1 LSDQSDISTLAPA
14 AATTGFFS
22 STAGRVLLVVGGV
35 VVLLVICGV
44 VAELVLGAALTG
56 VTSSLLGG
64 VAGRLATSQPAAA
77 ASTQSVTTGTATL
90 ATVPPV
96 PDVGDRDVFLPR
108 DPFAVIE
115 PPTIASTTTSST
127 STSTSSTTTTST
139 ASSKDTSL
147 ILVDIVSDNGV
158 AKAVFKYKG
167 VEYTVGKGG
176 TVDSSA
182 WQVVSVGTSS
192 VVMLYGDDRV
202 ILYLGEGISK

>member
-1 LSDQSDISTLAPA
+1 MSDESHSIAPA
-14 AATTGFFS
+14 PASTKTGFFS

-56 VTSSLLGG
+56 VTSSLFGSAAGQATTTQQPAGG
-64 VAGRLATSQPAAA
+64 SATSVAGTAAALATMP
-77 ASTQSVTTGTATL
+77 T
-90 ATVPPV
+90 V

-108 DPFAVIE
+108 DPFTVIK
-115 PPTIASTTTSST
+115 PPTVAVSSTSAST
-127 STSTSSTTTTST
+127 STSTATTST
-139 ASSKDTSL
+139 ASSSDTSL
-147 ILVDIVSDNGV
+147 VLVDIVSDNGV

-176 TVDSSA
+176 TVDSSS

-202 ILYLGEGISK
+202 TLYRGEGISK

>member
-1 LSDQSDISTLAPA
+1 MSDESHTIAPA
-14 AATTGFFS
+14 PASTKTGFFS

-56 VTSSLLGG
+56 VTSSLFGSAAGQAATTQQPAGG
-64 VAGRLATSQPAAA
+64 SGTSVAGTAAALATMPA
-77 ASTQSVTTGTATL
+77 
-90 ATVPPV
+90 V

-108 DPFAVIE
+108 DPFTVIK
-115 PPTIASTTTSST
+115 PPTVAVSSTSAST
-127 STSTSSTTTTST
+127 STSTATTST
-139 ASSKDTSL
+139 ASSSDTSL
-147 ILVDIVSDNGV
+147 VLVDIVSDNGV

-176 TVDSSA
+176 TVDSSS

-202 ILYLGEGISK
+202 TLYRGEGISK